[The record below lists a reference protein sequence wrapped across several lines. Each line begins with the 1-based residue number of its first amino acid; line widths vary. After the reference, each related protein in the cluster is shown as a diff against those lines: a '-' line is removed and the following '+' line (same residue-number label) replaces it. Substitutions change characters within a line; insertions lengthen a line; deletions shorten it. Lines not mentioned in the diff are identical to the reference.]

1 MKKTSL
7 YLIRHAVVTVNKGK
21 LYGQEDLPCD
31 TSDEAKLAFL
41 AGKLPRQAVWVASNL
56 QRTVQTAEA
65 IAKTGGFSLPPLIV
79 EPDLAEQNFGEWQGQ
94 LWEDIQA
101 NEKNVVEE
109 FWQRPAS
116 IRPPGGESFEDLRNR
131 VDPVVA
137 RLLKDHSGE
146 NIVLSIHGG
155 TVRAILAHALG
166 IPSDKAVNL
175 MIDNLSLS
183 PLGHF
188 DATEKGVWRVNGVN
202 LL

>member
-1 MKKTSL
+1 MIKTSL
-7 YLIRHAVVTVNKGK
+7 YLIRHAVVTVSKGK
-21 LYGQEDLPCD
+21 LYGNEDLPCD
-31 TSDEAKLAFL
+31 TSDTAKLMKL
-41 AGKLPRQAVWVASNL
+41 ADQLPKEAVWVVSNL
-56 QRTVQTAEA
+56 QRTVQTAKA
-65 IAKTGGFSLPPLIV
+65 IAETGGFTLPSLIV
-79 EPDLAEQNFGEWQGQ
+79 EPDLAEQSFGEWQGQ

-101 NEKNVVEE
+101 NSEEIVEE

-116 IRPPGGESFEDLRNR
+116 IRPPGGESFEDLRHR
-131 VDPVVA
+131 VNPVIA
-137 RLLKDHSGE
+137 RLLKDHPGKD
-146 NIVLSIHGG
+146 IVLSIHGG

-188 DATEKGVWRVNGVN
+188 DATEEGVWRVNGVN